1 MTKEKLAEKIFKE
14 CLADGE
20 PVTEEEALE
29 MAEMELKAKGG
40 HYTESAE
47 PRKKAARKPKK
58 DLDKIT
64 LVQDITQAVSM
75 LGLEDLQVIN
85 EQRELSFRYKGE
97 EYSLTLVKHR
107 KPKA

>member
-14 CLADGE
+14 CLAEGE

-29 MAEMELKAKGG
+29 MAEMELKAKHGN
-40 HYTESAE
+40 YTESAE
-47 PRKKAARKPKK
+47 PKKKTTRKPKK

-64 LVQDITQAVSM
+64 LVQDILQAVSM
-75 LGLEDLQVIN
+75 LGLEDLQIVN
-85 EQRELSFRYKGE
+85 EQRELSFRYKGD
-97 EYSLTLVKHR
+97 EYSLTVVKHR